1 MTMMTEKKEKEA
13 KKSVSSA
20 ACFWLPAVEKKKPV
34 YFYLLFKLIW

>member
-20 ACFWLPAVEKKKPV
+20 ACFWLPAVEKKNLFIFI
-34 YFYLLFKLIW
+34 YYLS

>member
-20 ACFWLPAVEKKKPV
+20 ACFWLPAVEKKKNLFIFI
-34 YFYLLFKLIW
+34 YYLS

>member
-20 ACFWLPAVEKKKPV
+20 ACFWLPAVEKKKKTC
-34 YFYLLFKLIW
+34 LFLFTI